1 MGLGPQKKPVSV
13 RGRPCYYAEKVW
25 YLRTRFAGLFLIALV
40 ALSGQCVAMC
50 SIGACSW
57 LTPHTHQTDGHCH
70 HHSHGN
76 APGGSP
82 HGSQECAHQQPVQP
96 VFTDVDARLLP
107 NPVPE
112 IFAILQPPP
121 EIVSGSARI
130 FLAASADAAP
140 VPLADHSSLTVLR
153 V

>member
-1 MGLGPQKKPVSV
+1 MGLGPKEKSVSV
-13 RGRPCYYAEKVW
+13 RGRPCYDADKVS
-25 YLRTRFAGLFLIALV
+25 YLRTRVAGLFLIALV

-76 APGGSP
+76 APAGSP
-82 HGSQECAHQQPVQP
+82 HGNQECAHQQPVQP
-96 VFTDVDARLLP
+96 VFTDANARLLL

-112 IFAILQPPP
+112 IFAILQPSS
-121 EIVSGSARI
+121 EIVSDSVRLL
-130 FLAASADAAP
+130 LAAPADAAP
-140 VPLADHSSLTVLR
+140 VPLADHSSVTVLR
-153 V
+153 T